1 MKQETCL
8 ERVEEDP
15 DMFEKRQR
23 GKEVGKG
30 VIGKFGKRV
39 NEVYI
44 LLTTAHQEPLN
55 TIT

>member
-1 MKQETCL
+1 
-8 ERVEEDP
+8 
-15 DMFEKRQR
+15 MFEKRQC